1 MTILRR
7 IAYLRLA
14 ELWSLPHLSGEA
26 SPTSPIGS
34 LWSHGVTRTANTPQ
48 VGVHRFTKRWSLPHL
63 TGEASPTSPIGP
75 LWSHG
80 VTRTANTPQG
90 RVRSFCVHVFAVSR
104 GQRSW
109 RCLFGFSAV
118 VWPLAGSCRRVRR
131 LDRRAWPSSL
141 MWGRVDAAPLGA
153 AGIDGDRST

>member
-14 ELWSLPHLSGEA
+14 EL
-26 SPTSPIGS
+26 
-34 LWSHGVTRTANTPQ
+34 
-48 VGVHRFTKRWSLPHL
+48 WSLPHL

-90 RVRSFCVHVFAVSR
+90 RVRSSWEAALLALPFQVFDGGA
-104 GQRSW
+104 
-109 RCLFGFSAV
+109 
-118 VWPLAGSCRRVRR
+118 
-131 LDRRAWPSSL
+131 SL
-141 MWGRVDAAPLGA
+141 G
-153 AGIDGDRST
+153 